1 MSILQAF
8 EQSKSIALA
17 EFLVNGHY
25 SVITFKEAMNIL
37 SQTWRSYSSC
47 SLSACAGSLLFTKK
61 WASTLNEAPA
71 AVKASQLNNI
81 RCL

>member
-17 EFLVNGHY
+17 ECLVNGHY
-25 SVITFKEAMNIL
+25 SVISFKEAMNIL

-47 SLSACAGSLLFTKK
+47 SLSACAGSLFMKK
-61 WASTLNEAPA
+61 WASTLHEAPA

-81 RCL
+81 RCI